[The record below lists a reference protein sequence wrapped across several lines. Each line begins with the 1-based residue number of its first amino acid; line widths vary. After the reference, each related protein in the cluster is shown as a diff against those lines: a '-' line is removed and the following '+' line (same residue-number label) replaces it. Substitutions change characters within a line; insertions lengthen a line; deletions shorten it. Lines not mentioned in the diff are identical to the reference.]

1 MAAIKSETITVRIE
15 PTVKEG
21 LKAMAEQ
28 ERRSQANMIEIMIRD
43 YCERNG
49 VMITEDNGGR

>member
-1 MAAIKSETITVRIE
+1 MTATKSITLTVRVHPE
-15 PTVKEG
+15 VKVG
-21 LKAMAEQ
+21 LKTVADK

-49 VMITEDNGGR
+49 ITIAENGPDR